1 MTDSAP
7 SAPPVPA
14 ETVWTEPLLL
24 SISHLTRYTYEGTVK
39 DSFNEARLQPVS
51 DALQQCREF
60 RFRLDPD
67 SPVRDYPDFYANC
80 VHYFDVPDPHES
92 LEVEAVSLVQ
102 TIPESRG
109 PVPVA
114 DSSSLKVAAVR
125 EHHFDFLG
133 DSEFVSLQ
141 AEVWREAIDALP
153 EGLRDVWRDTV
164 AIGEHIHR
172 NYKYTPLSTNVNT
185 RAVEVV
191 KKKQGVCQDFAHL
204 MLGLCR
210 THGIPARYVSGYFLN
225 QHKLPGEI
233 EASHAWI
240 EIFIPGY
247 GWKGYD
253 PTHRRET
260 DTRYVKLAVGR
271 DYGDIRPVG
280 GTFRG
285 KGTRQ
290 MVVEVSVQR
299 IQEMGARSWA
309 YCPPLPIP

>member
-1 MTDSAP
+1 MISNTEEKAATGQGAP
-7 SAPPVPA
+7 WNES
-14 ETVWTEPLLL
+14 LLL
-24 SISHLTRYTYEGTVK
+24 SISHLTRYLYEGPVK

-51 DALQQCREF
+51 DDLQQCREF
-60 RFRLDPD
+60 RFHLDPD
-67 SPVRDYPDFYANC
+67 TPVRDYPDFYANC

-92 LEVEAVSLVQ
+92 LQVQALSLVQ
-102 TIPESRG
+102 TLKDPRG
-109 PVPVA
+109 PVPSA
-114 DSSSLKVAAVR
+114 PSSLLADGAVK
-125 EHHFDFLG
+125 EQYFDFLHS
-133 DSEFVSLQ
+133 SEFVSLG
-141 AEVWREAIDALP
+141 AEVWREAVDALP
-153 EGLRDVWRDTV
+153 EGPSDVWPDTV
-164 AIGEHIHR
+164 TIGEHIHR

-233 EASHAWI
+233 EASHAWL
-240 EIFIPGY
+240 EVFVPGY

-253 PTHRRET
+253 PTHRRAT

-285 KGTRQ
+285 KGTRK
-290 MVVEVSVQR
+290 MIVEASVER
-299 IQEMGARSWA
+299 VG
-309 YCPPLPIP
+309 

>member
-1 MTDSAP
+1 
-7 SAPPVPA
+7 
-14 ETVWTEPLLL
+14 
-24 SISHLTRYTYEGTVK
+24 
-39 DSFNEARLQPVS
+39 
-51 DALQQCREF
+51 
-60 RFRLDPD
+60 
-67 SPVRDYPDFYANC
+67 
-80 VHYFDVPDPHES
+80 
-92 LEVEAVSLVQ
+92 LEVEAVSVVQ
-102 TIPESRG
+102 TLPESRG
-109 PVPVA
+109 SIPEATP
-114 DSSSLKVAAVR
+114 DSLKTPAVK
-125 EHHFDFLG
+125 EHHFDFLHA
-133 DSEFVSLQ
+133 SEFVSLG
-141 AEVWREAIDALP
+141 ADVWREAIDALP
-153 EGLRDVWRDTV
+153 GGLSNVWSDAV

-185 RAVEVV
+185 RATEVI

-225 QHKLPGEI
+225 QHRLPGEI

-253 PTHRRET
+253 PTHRREP
-260 DTRYVKLAVGR
+260 DTRYVKIAVGR

-299 IQEMGARSWA
+299 IQHSEALRSE
-309 YCPPLPIP
+309 

>member
-1 MTDSAP
+1 MIPTTEHSAEEKME
-7 SAPPVPA
+7 VPW
-14 ETVWTEPLLL
+14 VEPLTL
-24 SISHLTRYTYEGTVK
+24 SISHLTRYTYEGPVQ
-39 DSFNEARLQPVS
+39 DSFNEARLQPIN
-51 DALQQCREF
+51 DPLQWCREF
-60 RFRLDPD
+60 TFRIDPD
-67 SPVRDYPDFYANC
+67 TPVRDYPDFYTNC
-80 VHYFDVPDPHES
+80 VHYFDVPQPHES
-92 LEVEAVSLVQ
+92 LEVEAISTVETRPDARGL
-102 TIPESRG
+102 IPVVG
-109 PVPVA
+109 PEALQDPVV
-114 DSSSLKVAAVR
+114 K
-125 EHHFDFLG
+125 EHHFDFLHS
-133 DSEFVSLQ
+133 SEFVSLE
-141 AEVWREAIDALP
+141 ADVWREAIDALP
-153 EGLRDVWRDTV
+153 EGVRDVWKDTV

-240 EIFIPGY
+240 EVFIPGY
-247 GWKGYD
+247 GWKAYD

-260 DTRYVKLAVGR
+260 DTRYVKLAIGR
-271 DYGDIRPVG
+271 DYSDIRPVG

-285 KGTRQ
+285 KGTRK

-299 IQEMGARSWA
+299 IS
-309 YCPPLPIP
+309 

>member
-1 MTDSAP
+1 MIFTDNASTGSKELP
-7 SAPPVPA
+7 
-14 ETVWTEPLLL
+14 WTEPLLL
-24 SISHLTRYTYEGTVK
+24 NISHLTRYTYEGQVK

-51 DALQQCREF
+51 DSLQQCRDF
-60 RFRLDPD
+60 HFKINPN

-80 VHYFDVPDPHES
+80 VHYFDVPEPHES
-92 LEVEAVSLVQ
+92 LEVQAISSVQ
-102 TIPESRG
+102 TLPESRG
-109 PVPVA
+109 PIPVA
-114 DSSSLKVAAVR
+114 GPDAISASPMK
-125 EHHFDFLG
+125 EQFFDFLHS
-133 DSEFVSLQ
+133 SEFVSLE
-141 AEVWREAIDALP
+141 ADVWREAVDALP
-153 EGLRDVWRDTV
+153 SGVTDIWPDTV

-191 KKKQGVCQDFAHL
+191 KKKQGVCQEFAHL

-225 QHKLPGEI
+225 KNRLPGEI
-233 EASHAWI
+233 EASHAWL
-240 EIFIPGY
+240 EVFIPGY

-271 DYGDIRPVG
+271 DYSDIRPVG

-285 KGTRQ
+285 KGTRK
-290 MVVEVSVQR
+290 MVVEVTVDR
-299 IQEMGARSWA
+299 VV
-309 YCPPLPIP
+309 